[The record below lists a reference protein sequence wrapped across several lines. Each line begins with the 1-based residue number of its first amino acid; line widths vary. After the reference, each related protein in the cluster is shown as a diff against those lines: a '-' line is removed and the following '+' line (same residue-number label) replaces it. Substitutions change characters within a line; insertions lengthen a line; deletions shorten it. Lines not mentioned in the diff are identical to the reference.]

1 MAKKSNP
8 MRRGAMKDVFYGGV
22 TALMENRNYYYK
34 SGISPDYDHW
44 TDEGKQALHAY
55 LEVMGPQI
63 AVVEANELDRRAK
76 ELVLKEL
83 KES

>member
-1 MAKKSNP
+1 
-8 MRRGAMKDVFYGGV
+8 MKDVFYGGV
-22 TALMENRNYYYK
+22 TALMDSREYYYK
-34 SGISPDYDHW
+34 SGVGPDYDHW
-44 TDEGKQALHAY
+44 TEKGKEALHAY
-55 LEVMGPQI
+55 LEVMAPQI